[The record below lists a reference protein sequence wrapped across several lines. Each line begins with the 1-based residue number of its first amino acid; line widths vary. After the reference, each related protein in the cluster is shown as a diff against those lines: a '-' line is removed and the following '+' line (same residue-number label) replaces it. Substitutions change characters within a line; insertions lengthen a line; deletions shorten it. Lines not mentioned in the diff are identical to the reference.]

1 MNTLVKKKFK
11 RKHNDI
17 VHSYHQLV
25 KHVSESSGYTEYEVK
40 DVLSHFTWCLSQLIK
55 QQDKPV
61 EVRGLG
67 RFVCSYWPARTMTS
81 NLTGRTVELPDRL
94 SVSFT
99 PSTQLKN
106 FLNGN
111 YEEEI

>member
-1 MNTLVKKKFK
+1 MDTLVKKKKKK

-17 VHSYHQLV
+17 IHSYYQLV

-40 DVLSHFTWCLSQLIK
+40 DVLSHFTWCVSQLIK

-67 RFVCSYWPARTMTS
+67 RFACSCLPARTMTS
-81 NLTGRTVELPDRL
+81 NLTGQIVELPDRL
-94 SVSFT
+94 TVSFA

-111 YEEEI
+111 YEEE